1 MTTAEERRAAE
12 LRAALTGH
20 VISEAEREAV
30 EAAAL
35 ETARARR
42 GLAPG
47 DPWTRTRVY
56 DMAAARVEAEAAA
69 AATLAD
75 MERARIDAAIANALR
90 ADQAAA
96 RRRET
101 APQAGKDPPK
111 TETR

>member
-1 MTTAEERRAAE
+1 MTTKEKRRAAE

-47 DPWTRTRVY
+47 DPWTQTRIY

-69 AATLAD
+69 AATLAN
-75 MERARIDAAIANALR
+75 MERARIDATIKNVLSCK
-90 ADQAAA
+90 QSGKGKGG
-96 RRRET
+96 REDET
-101 APQAGKDPPK
+101 E
-111 TETR
+111 TETRENGGI